1 MTASIN
7 EKVVV
12 AYVDNE
18 VAQAKDEAIALADE
32 GRHEDAVKKL
42 RSFV

>member
-32 GRHEDAVKKL
+32 GPKMPSRNS